1 MSQHPYQRHPAAI
14 SSIAGF
20 LLFGFVWAGCG
31 TGPTS
36 GVGFR
41 LPKGDPEK
49 GKAAFLELKCHTCHS
64 VSEEGL
70 PKPDSPGQFN
80 VVLGG
85 EFLRVRT
92 YGELVTSIINPT
104 HIVSLEHKKKLE
116 AGGTLS
122 PMPEF
127 NQVMTVAQ
135 MIDLVAFLQPHYKF
149 PPDIP
154 VIAN

>member
-1 MSQHPYQRHPAAI
+1 MSDYHLHRQSVI
-14 SSIAGF
+14 VNLAGAF
-20 LLFGFVWAGCG
+20 ALSFILSGCG

-36 GVGFR
+36 GIGFR

-49 GKAAFLELKCHTCHS
+49 GKVAFLELKCHTCHT
-64 VSEEGL
+64 VREENL

-80 VVLGG
+80 VTLGG
-85 EFLRVRT
+85 EFIRVRT

-116 AGGTLS
+116 VGGALS

-127 NQVMTVAQ
+127 NHLMTVAQ
-135 MIDLVAFLQPHYKF
+135 MIDIVAFLQPHYKF